1 MEEEREERQGCYTK
15 EALARAVT
23 QAAEGEPE
31 EARRVGAGLSRT
43 GFRP

>member
-23 QAAEGEPE
+23 QAAEGEE
-31 EARRVGAGLSRT
+31 GRR
-43 GFRP
+43 